1 MLGKEFIRWK
11 LLAIV
16 EFSKKQYEIAI
27 RARGGNKKT
36 RKKVCPI
43 EKYIFVTFLEEK
55 G

>member
-36 RKKVCPI
+36 RKK
-43 EKYIFVTFLEEK
+43 FVRSRNISLLPF
-55 G
+55 